1 MIGDIK
7 KLNQH
12 YQIKKFINSAS
23 NFEKTKYLFFRA
35 DFLQEELNELYEA
48 IYSEAPDEIVDALID
63 LIVIAL
69 GTLDAFNIN
78 IKTAWNRVHHANMQK
93 ETGVKDT
100 RPNPLGL
107 PDLIKP
113 EGWEA
118 PQHIDNIG
126 ELNYLDKE

>member
-7 KLNQH
+7 KLNQR

-23 NFEKTKYLFFRA
+23 NFKKTKYLFFRA

-48 IYSEAPDEIVDALID
+48 IHSEAPDEIVDALID

-69 GTLDAFNIN
+69 GTLDAFDVN